1 MSVVPANI
9 DSESLAAGSA
19 EHRRLLGR
27 FFLDTHVDYV
37 PEQMQWPALSEEEL
51 ARLRGLPFWQEAVS
65 TENMTSNTVAAAAA
79 LESDPLLREAIE
91 LQGFEELRH
100 ARLLVALT
108 SHYRIA
114 VELPPRFV
122 PRSLESDFLFAG
134 FGECFDSFFA
144 FGLFALARDSGF
156 FPPALVK
163 VFEPVMQEEARHILF
178 FVNWVQYRRALLP
191 WWQRPAFRLRC
202 VRIIL
207 EQVASRIRTAR
218 SMGKPQPGGAPT
230 SENFTLTAHQ
240 ELGGE
245 ITLRRLLDLCLT
257 ENERR
262 MAEYDLRLKRPRL
275 VPAIAR
281 ALLRV
286 IPRPAGRRAA
296 AARRGV
302 TSDRMDAAGLSSGR
316 DPDPSR

>member
-9 DSESLAAGSA
+9 ESEKLEVGSD

-27 FFLDTHVDYV
+27 FFLDTHVEYV
-37 PEQMQWPALSEEEL
+37 PEQMQWPQLTEEEL

-65 TENMTSNTVAAAAA
+65 TENVTSNTVAAAAA
-79 LESDPLLREAIE
+79 LERDPLVRKAIE
-91 LQGFEELRH
+91 MQGFEEMRH

-114 VELPPRFV
+114 VESPPRFT

-144 FGLFALARDSGF
+144 FGLFALARESGF

-178 FVNWVQYRRALLP
+178 FVNWVKYRRAQLP
-191 WWQRPAFRLRC
+191 WWRRPLFRLRC
-202 VRIIL
+202 AWIIL
-207 EQVASRIRTAR
+207 RQVGSRLKTAR
-218 SMGKPQPGGAPT
+218 NMGQPQPRGAGS

-240 ELGGE
+240 DLGAQV
-245 ITLRRLLDLCLT
+245 TLHRLLELCLR
-257 ENERR
+257 ENEVR
-262 MAEYDLRLKRPRL
+262 MAEYDARLKRPRL
-275 VPAIAR
+275 VPGIAR
-281 ALLRV
+281 AVFRLV
-286 IPRPAGRRAA
+286 P
-296 AARRGV
+296 
-302 TSDRMDAAGLSSGR
+302 SSM
-316 DPDPSR
+316 

>member
-9 DSESLAAGSA
+9 ESESLPVGSA

-27 FFLDTHVDYV
+27 FFLDTHVEYV
-37 PEQMQWPALSEEEL
+37 PEQMQWPALAQEEL
-51 ARLRGLPFWQEAVS
+51 DRLRSLPFWQEAVS
-65 TENMTSNTVAAAAA
+65 TENVTSNTVAAAAA
-79 LESDPLLREAIE
+79 LEADPLVRKAIE
-91 LQGFEELRH
+91 LQGFEEMRH

-114 VELPPRFV
+114 VESPPRFT

-144 FGLFALARDSGF
+144 FGLFALARESGF

-178 FVNWVQYRRALLP
+178 FVNWVQYRRAQLP
-191 WWQRPAFRLRC
+191 WWRRPAFRLRC
-202 VRIIL
+202 AWIIL
-207 EQVASRIRTAR
+207 KQVASRVKTAR
-218 SMGKPQPGGAPT
+218 SMGKPQPAGDGS

-240 ELGGE
+240 DLGTE
-245 ITLRRLLDLCLT
+245 VTLHRLLGLCLN

-262 MAEYDLRLKRPRL
+262 MAEYDARLKRPRL
-275 VPAIAR
+275 VPGIAR
-281 ALLRV
+281 VLFRV
-286 IPRPAGRRAA
+286 IPES
-296 AARRGV
+296 V
-302 TSDRMDAAGLSSGR
+302 
-316 DPDPSR
+316 